1 MLIAQKKLQENIA
14 EYILYMY
21 QTEDLIR
28 SFNFD
33 LESILEKYVRPQ
45 IPDESLLSKY
55 SEWYAD
61 LIRQMIF
68 QKIEKQGHLHDLKE
82 IIVELSYLHNT
93 LINLSEDQKYKDLY
107 ERSNRYIE
115 EFRERSNLKDKNQIE
130 ILFHAMY
137 MKLLLRLRK
146 ADISDETE
154 EAFDAMRAHL
164 AYLAK
169 MYHQMKS
176 GELNFYNN

>member
-1 MLIAQKKLQENIA
+1 MLIAQQKLQENIA
-14 EYILYMY
+14 EYVLYMY

-33 LESILEKYVRPQ
+33 IDSIMEKYVIPQ
-45 IPDESLLSKY
+45 LPDASFHGQY
-55 SEWYAD
+55 REWYAV
-61 LIRQMIF
+61 LIRQMVN
-68 QKIEKQGHLHDLKE
+68 QKIEKQGHLHDLKD
-82 IIVELSYLHNT
+82 ILVELSYLHNT

-107 ERSNRYIE
+107 ELANKFIE

-137 MKLLLRLRK
+137 MKLLMRLRK
-146 ADISDETE
+146 AEISSETE
-154 EAFDAMRAHL
+154 EAFDAMRILL

-169 MYHQMKS
+169 MYHQMKR
-176 GELNFYNN
+176 GELNFFNN

>member
-1 MLIAQKKLQENIA
+1 MLIAQQKFQENIA
-14 EYILYMY
+14 EYVLYMY

-33 LESILEKYVRPQ
+33 LEAILEKYVKPQ
-45 IPDESLLSKY
+45 IPDTSFMGQY
-55 SEWYAD
+55 REWYAD
-61 LIRQMIF
+61 LIQQMIF
-68 QKIEKQGHLHDLKE
+68 QKIEKQGHLHDLKD
-82 IIVELSYLHNT
+82 IIVEISYLHNT
-93 LINLSEDQKYKDLY
+93 LLNLSEDKKYKDLY
-107 ERSNRYIE
+107 STANRYIE

-137 MKLLLRLRK
+137 MKLLLRLRR
-146 ADISDETE
+146 ADISIETE
-154 EAFDAMRAHL
+154 EAFDAMRIML

-169 MYHQMKS
+169 VYHQMKK